1 MPLEFRGKEE
11 FLKEIEH
18 HIIINHSTL
27 IEAILD
33 YQHKYD
39 LDAEYI
45 ATNLMTASLYD
56 RIRKEAESFNLI
68 KKEETD
74 SIDGI

>member
-18 HIIINHSTL
+18 LKHINNSTL
-27 IEAILD
+27 FEAIVE

-45 ATNLMTASLYD
+45 ATNLMSVTLYE
-56 RIRKEAESFNLI
+56 RLQKEAESFNLI

-74 SIDGI
+74 RIDGI